1 MITLQNNFLMTKYKF
16 DICDLVFLGITGGE
30 VFASAFS
37 SLFTLHEVIH
47 LQECA
52 TCMYKFGLNPAPH

>member
-1 MITLQNNFLMTKYKF
+1 MTKQEF